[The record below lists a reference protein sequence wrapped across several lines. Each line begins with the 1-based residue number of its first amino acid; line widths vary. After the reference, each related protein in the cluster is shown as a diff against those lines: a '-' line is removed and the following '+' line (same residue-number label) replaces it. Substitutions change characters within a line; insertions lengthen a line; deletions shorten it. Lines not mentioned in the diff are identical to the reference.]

1 MYLCEAEQR
10 VIIERVI
17 TGAQFR
23 AVRARSHMTNK
34 QLARLLDV
42 SPSTISNWLRDGVV
56 GKSEAD
62 VEDKLG
68 PYLMREDSA
77 SRPLESMSSA
87 ALIAQLQQIIG
98 ILAARLEDTPRK
110 GGLGSEFG
118 QDPSE
123 VGDDPDDPPRLSRP
137 PNGGVTRGRL
147 GMPPRTD

>member
-1 MYLCEAEQR
+1 
-10 VIIERVI
+10 
-17 TGAQFR
+17 
-23 AVRARSHMTNK
+23 MTNK

-68 PYLMREDSA
+68 PYLMRDESA

-87 ALIAQLQQIIG
+87 ALIAQLQQIVG
-98 ILAARLEDTPRK
+98 ILAARLEDHTPK

-123 VGDDPDDPPRLSRP
+123 VTDDPDDPPRLPKPSS
-137 PNGGVTRGRL
+137 GGAIRGRL